1 MDYFLDHPISIYFS
15 IYLYITLT
23 LYIYT
28 LYYAYA
34 KRQHNAYSVH
44 QNDKKHINTVK
55 NIKNNSEHQRK
66 NFDIL
71 NSILIHFLNFFLVKR
86 NRPCLVGDVFRIYS
100 D

>member
-1 MDYFLDHPISIYFS
+1 MDYFLDHPISIYLS
-15 IYLYITLT
+15 IYPYITLT

-55 NIKNNSEHQRK
+55 KYKKQ
-66 NFDIL
+66 
-71 NSILIHFLNFFLVKR
+71 
-86 NRPCLVGDVFRIYS
+86 FRTS
-100 D
+100 KKEF